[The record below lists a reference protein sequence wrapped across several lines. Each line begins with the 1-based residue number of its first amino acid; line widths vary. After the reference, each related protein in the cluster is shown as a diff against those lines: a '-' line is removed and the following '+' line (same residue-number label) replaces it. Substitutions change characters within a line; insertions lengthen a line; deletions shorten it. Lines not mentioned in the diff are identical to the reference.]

1 MGRRRNVSASASPMP
16 PRIPSL
22 TIAEHVVDEALGTGD
37 PVEHALM
44 GALIDECPEAQALR
58 AVYVARLA
66 QISETSQDPAVLFE
80 RLTGRKLR
88 TD

>member
-1 MGRRRNVSASASPMP
+1 MP

-37 PVEHALM
+37 PVAHAVV
-44 GALIDECPEAQALR
+44 GALIACCPEAR
-58 AVYVARLA
+58 ARRTAYAHRLA
-66 QISETSQDPAVLFE
+66 ELAAMCEDPVAQFE

-88 TD
+88 AH